1 MPFLLLL
8 LLSCHSPPVAAR
20 ITITIT
26 ITPVD
31 IDMIMIF
38 GFILVLYTTYSVLS
52 AVHSMYDSKSI
63 PVRSMYW
70 ACSHGFESAIGLD
83 FYSQTFLYAPGNIVH
98 CFSSP
103 CLVSRV
109 RSTSP
114 LMTSLGLKRQL
125 HFLRF
130 LAPTPYVHRP
140 CSDSMDRHFTRQIL
154 LYRAFC
160 SAPIQ

>member
-1 MPFLLLL
+1 MPFLILL

-26 ITPVD
+26 PVD

-38 GFILVLYTTYSVLS
+38 GFIFGSLHDILS
-52 AVHSMYDSKSI
+52 AVHSMYDSRSI
-63 PVRSMYW
+63 PV
-70 ACSHGFESAIGLD
+70 CIGLSHAD
-83 FYSQTFLYAPGNIVH
+83 SNQPSAWTFIRKPSYAPGNIVH